1 MYDLMIYDI
10 LKEDTGN
17 IKRANNEILK
27 KHFNNELLK
36 GYLTEKKLFI
46 IEYKD
51 IDESESIIEILDKA
65 RLEKIEQDEF
75 LEILKRG
82 NKND

>member
-1 MYDLMIYDI
+1 M
-10 LKEDTGN
+10 KEFSVMSDHTDD
-17 IKRANNEILK
+17 KL
-27 KHFNNELLK
+27 
-36 GYLTEKKLFI
+36 YL

-82 NKND
+82 E